1 MSCDHNY
8 ARNPDKENT
17 DGGRERESDQSYP
30 EISDEEIT
38 EGGGGRESDHS
49 YANIPDEENNE
60 APETGG
66 ERRSAD
72 KTYLTLD
79 QSILVFNKS
88 LPYKEFRELWSR
100 IFKRT
105 PPHRRTRENTIS
117 HIWTWGFSIKF
128 LLHSM

>member
-8 ARNPDKENT
+8 SRNPDKENT
-17 DGGRERESDQSYP
+17 DGGRERESDQ
-30 EISDEEIT
+30 
-38 EGGGGRESDHS
+38 S

-72 KTYLTLD
+72 KTYLTLE
-79 QSILVFNKS
+79 QSTFLVFNKS

-100 IFKRT
+100 TFKRT

>member
-1 MSCDHNY
+1 MACDHNF
-8 ARNPDKENT
+8 ARIP
-17 DGGRERESDQSYP
+17 
-30 EISDEEIT
+30 DEENT
-38 EGGGGRESDHS
+38 EGGGGRESDQS
-49 YANIPDEENNE
+49 YARIPNEENNE
-60 APETGG
+60 ALEPGG